1 MRGNAL
7 ARVHLPPGP
16 PLDLAT
22 IFLEARALATCA
34 LCLFFYNNYQRSLH
48 FAEYEFLTGETSEN
62 RSSGYFLFGS
72 MTGNVIY
79 CPNCS
84 TLSTLSD
91 VTAQHP

>member
-1 MRGNAL
+1 MRRKAL

-22 IFLEARALATCA
+22 IFLEARAL
-34 LCLFFYNNYQRSLH
+34 CLFFYNNYRRSLH
-48 FAEYEFLTGETSEN
+48 FAEFEFLTGETSEN

-72 MTGNVIY
+72 VTGNVIY

-84 TLSTLSD
+84 TPSD
-91 VTAQHP
+91 FSQHGKPRKSVPE